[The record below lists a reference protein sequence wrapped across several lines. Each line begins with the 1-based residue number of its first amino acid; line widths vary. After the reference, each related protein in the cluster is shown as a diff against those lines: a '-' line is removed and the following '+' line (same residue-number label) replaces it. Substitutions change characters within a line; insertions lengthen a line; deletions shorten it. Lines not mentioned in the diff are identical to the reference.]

1 MKKVLFFI
9 IGICIL
15 LYPSLSNLYNLK
27 HQSQVI
33 DTYEEEILDL
43 DIDEHILAAME
54 YNTYLFNKNN
64 RFHINKDEA
73 IWYSS
78 LLNVNDGMM
87 GSILI
92 PKIKVSSAIY
102 HGTSEDVLQVAIGHL
117 EGSSLPVG
125 GINTHAVLLGHRGLP
140 SARLFTD
147 IDQLEIGDIFI
158 INVFNQTLKYQVD
171 LISIVPP
178 NDYNPIQIEENKDYV
193 SLITCTPYGVN
204 THRLI
209 VRGIRIE

>member
-1 MKKVLFFI
+1 MKKILFV

-33 DTYEEEILDL
+33 DTYEEEILNL
-43 DIDEHILAAME
+43 DVDQNIVSANE
-54 YNTYLFNKNN
+54 YNEYLFHKNH
-64 RFHINKDEA
+64 RFYITKDELA
-73 IWYSS
+73 WYSS

-87 GSILI
+87 GHILI

-125 GINTHAVLLGHRGLP
+125 GLNTHAVLLGHRGLP

-147 IDQLEIGDIFI
+147 IDQLCIGDIFM
-158 INVFNQTLKYQVD
+158 INIFNQTLKYQVD

-178 NDYNPIQIEENKDYV
+178 NDYNPIQLEENKDYV

-209 VRGIRIE
+209 IRGSRIE